1 MNREGYSDPTADLA
15 IGRIMRKERRSGKKH
30 DFISKRPD
38 HGRGQLSGDLQNGQ
52 RGRLAAMGYKVIN
65 PAEMIEI
72 LHEGA
77 SYEDFLDIDLAL
89 LAKADVL
96 VQLPDWESS
105 RGANRELGFTLGTDK
120 IVVSLDSLLGGGD
133 GRGPAGDL

>member
-1 MNREGYSDPTADLA
+1 M
-15 IGRIMRKERRSGKKH
+15 ERSM
-30 DFISKRPD
+30 ILY
-38 HGRGQLSGDLQNGQ
+38 LSGPITGVDNYQEIFRTA

-65 PAEMIEI
+65 PAEMIGV

-96 VQLPDWESS
+96 VQPPDWEGS
-105 RGANRELGFTLGTDK
+105 RGANRELGFALGTDK

-133 GRGPAGDL
+133 DHGPAGDL

>member
-1 MNREGYSDPTADLA
+1 M
-15 IGRIMRKERRSGKKH
+15 ERSM
-30 DFISKRPD
+30 ILY
-38 HGRGQLSGDLQNGQ
+38 LSGPITGVDNY
-52 RGRLAAMGYKVIN
+52 REIFRAAKSQLVTKGYKVIN
-65 PAEMIEI
+65 PAEMIGV

-105 RGANRELGFTLGTDK
+105 QGANRELGFALGTDK

>member
-1 MNREGYSDPTADLA
+1 MERSMILYLRGPITGVDNYQEIFRTA
-15 IGRIMRKERRSGKKH
+15 
-30 DFISKRPD
+30 
-38 HGRGQLSGDLQNGQ
+38 

-65 PAEMIEI
+65 PAEMIGV

-105 RGANRELGFTLGTDK
+105 RGANRELGFALGTDK

-133 GRGPAGDL
+133 GRGPAGDLWLSYADPENGIRHQAEAAPV